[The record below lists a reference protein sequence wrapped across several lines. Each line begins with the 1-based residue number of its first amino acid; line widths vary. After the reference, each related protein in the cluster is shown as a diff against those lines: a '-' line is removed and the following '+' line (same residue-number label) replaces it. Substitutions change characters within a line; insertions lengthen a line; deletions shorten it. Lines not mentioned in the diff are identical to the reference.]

1 MESDSILPQLLL
13 QLVLIAVNALF
24 AATEIAVISLN
35 ETKVRRMAEGGD
47 RKAAKM
53 LRMVTE
59 PTGFLSTIQICI
71 TLAGFL
77 GSAFAAD
84 NFSDKLVNWLINDCG
99 VSGVSPSALDTI
111 SVIIIT
117 LVLSYFTLV
126 LGELVP
132 KRIAMKRPEGIARA
146 VSGLM
151 IGMTTV
157 LRPAIWL
164 LTVSTNG
171 VLRLCGIDPKDNA
184 EEVSEEEIIMML
196 DEGEEAGSIESGEKE
211 LIKNVFSLNDTTAED
226 VMVHR
231 SQVAFLKR
239 DDARTTLLNEIA
251 ESGYSRFPVYGENID
266 DIVGILYA
274 KTYLTA
280 QSRGERCEMK
290 DFLMPPRFVHAS
302 THINR
307 ILLDMQ
313 REHAHMAVV
322 VDQYGGTKGIVTL
335 EDIIEELVD
344 DYGGVIGII
353 TLEDI
358 LEELVGEIWDES
370 DEVIE
375 NIRERPDGSYDIN
388 GSTRLSDMCE
398 SVGCSID
405 SNADTV
411 GGWVTETLGG
421 IPASG
426 ESFECSG
433 MLVTVEA
440 TDERRVLEVN
450 VNVSILREDS

>member
-84 NFSDKLVNWLINDCG
+84 NFSDKLVNWLINDCE

-132 KRIAMKRPEGIARA
+132 KRIAMKRSESIART

-151 IGMTTV
+151 IAMTAA
-157 LRPAIWL
+157 LRPIIWL

-171 VLRLCGIDPKDNA
+171 VLRLCGIDPEDNA

-322 VDQYGGTKGIVTL
+322 VD
-335 EDIIEELVD
+335 

-375 NIRERPDGSYDIN
+375 NIRERSDGSYDIN

-398 SVGCSID
+398 SIGCSID
-405 SNADTV
+405 SEADTV
-411 GGWVTETLGG
+411 GGWATEMLGG
-421 IPASG
+421 IPESG
-426 ESFECSG
+426 ESFECGG
-433 MLVTVEA
+433 MHVTVES
-440 TDERRVLEVN
+440 TDKRRVLKVN
-450 VNVSILREDS
+450 VNVNILREDA

>member
-84 NFSDKLVNWLINDCG
+84 NFSDKLVNWLINDCE

-151 IGMTTV
+151 IAMTAA
-157 LRPAIWL
+157 LRPIIWL

-171 VLRLCGIDPKDNA
+171 VLRLCGIDPEDNA

-322 VDQYGGTKGIVTL
+322 VD
-335 EDIIEELVD
+335 

-375 NIRERPDGSYDIN
+375 NIRERSDGSYDIN

-398 SVGCSID
+398 SIGCSID
-405 SNADTV
+405 SEADTV
-411 GGWVTETLGG
+411 GGWVTEMLGG
-421 IPASG
+421 IPESG
-426 ESFECSG
+426 ESFECGG
-433 MLVTVEA
+433 MHVTVES
-440 TDERRVLEVN
+440 TDKRRVLKVN
-450 VNVSILREDS
+450 VNVNILREDA

>member
-84 NFSDKLVNWLINDCG
+84 NFSDKLVNWLINDCE

-132 KRIAMKRPEGIARA
+132 KRIAMKRSESIART

-151 IGMTTV
+151 IAMTAA
-157 LRPAIWL
+157 LRPIIWL

-171 VLRLCGIDPKDNA
+171 VLRLCGIDPEDNA

-322 VDQYGGTKGIVTL
+322 VD
-335 EDIIEELVD
+335 

-358 LEELVGEIWDES
+358 LEELVGEIWDVS

-375 NIRERPDGSYDIN
+375 NIRERSDGSYDIN

-398 SVGCSID
+398 SIGCRID
-405 SNADTV
+405 SEADTV
-411 GGWVTETLGG
+411 GGWVTEMLGG
-421 IPASG
+421 IPESG
-426 ESFECSG
+426 ESFECGG
-433 MLVTVEA
+433 MHVTVES
-440 TDERRVLEVN
+440 TDERRVLKVN
-450 VNVSILREDS
+450 VNVNILREDA

>member
-84 NFSDKLVNWLINDCG
+84 NFSDKLVNWLINDCE

-132 KRIAMKRPEGIARA
+132 KRIAMKRSESIARA

-151 IGMTTV
+151 IAMTAA
-157 LRPAIWL
+157 LRPVIWL

-171 VLRLCGIDPKDNA
+171 VLRLCGIDPEDNA

-322 VDQYGGTKGIVTL
+322 VD
-335 EDIIEELVD
+335 

-375 NIRERPDGSYDIN
+375 NIRERSDGSYDIN

-398 SVGCSID
+398 SIGCSID
-405 SNADTV
+405 SEADTV
-411 GGWVTETLGG
+411 GGWVTEMLGG
-421 IPASG
+421 IPESG
-426 ESFECSG
+426 ESFECGG
-433 MLVTVEA
+433 MHVTVES
-440 TDERRVLEVN
+440 TDERRVLKVN
-450 VNVSILREDS
+450 VNVNILREDS

>member
-84 NFSDKLVNWLINDCG
+84 NFSDKLVNWLINDCE

-151 IGMTTV
+151 IAMTAA
-157 LRPAIWL
+157 LRPIIWL

-171 VLRLCGIDPKDNA
+171 VLRLCGIDPEDNA

-231 SQVAFLKR
+231 SQVTFLRR
-239 DDARTTLLNEIA
+239 DDTRDALLNKIA

-322 VDQYGGTKGIVTL
+322 VD
-335 EDIIEELVD
+335 

-375 NIRERPDGSYDIN
+375 NIRERSDGSYDIN

-398 SVGCSID
+398 SIGCSID
-405 SNADTV
+405 SEADTV
-411 GGWVTETLGG
+411 GGWVTEMLGG
-421 IPASG
+421 IPESG
-426 ESFECSG
+426 ESFECGG
-433 MLVTVEA
+433 MHVTVES
-440 TDERRVLEVN
+440 TDKRRVLKVN
-450 VNVSILREDS
+450 VNVNILREDA

>member
-132 KRIAMKRPEGIARA
+132 KRIAMKRSESIARA

-151 IGMTTV
+151 IGMTAA
-157 LRPAIWL
+157 LRPIIWL

-171 VLRLCGIDPKDNA
+171 VLRLCGIDPEDNA
-184 EEVSEEEIIMML
+184 GEVSEEEIIMML

-322 VDQYGGTKGIVTL
+322 VD
-335 EDIIEELVD
+335 

-398 SVGCSID
+398 SIGCSID
-405 SNADTV
+405 SEADTV
-411 GGWVTETLGG
+411 GGWVTEMLGG
-421 IPASG
+421 IPESG
-426 ESFECSG
+426 ESFECGG
-433 MLVTVEA
+433 MHVTVES
-440 TDERRVLEVN
+440 TDERRVLKVN
-450 VNVSILREDS
+450 VNVNILREDA

>member
-84 NFSDKLVNWLINDCG
+84 NFSDKLVNWLINDCE

-132 KRIAMKRPEGIARA
+132 KRIAMKRSESIART

-151 IGMTTV
+151 IAMTAA
-157 LRPAIWL
+157 LRPIIWL

-171 VLRLCGIDPKDNA
+171 VLRLCGIDPEDNA

-322 VDQYGGTKGIVTL
+322 VD
-335 EDIIEELVD
+335 

-375 NIRERPDGSYDIN
+375 NIRERSDGSYDIN

-398 SVGCSID
+398 SIGCSID
-405 SNADTV
+405 SEADTV
-411 GGWVTETLGG
+411 GGWVTEMLGG
-421 IPASG
+421 IPESG
-426 ESFECSG
+426 ESFECGG
-433 MLVTVEA
+433 MHVTVES
-440 TDERRVLEVN
+440 TDERRVLKVN
-450 VNVSILREDS
+450 VNVNILREDS

>member
-1 MESDSILPQLLL
+1 MPQLLL

-84 NFSDKLVNWLINDCG
+84 NFSDKLVNWLINDCE

-157 LRPAIWL
+157 LRPVIWL

-322 VDQYGGTKGIVTL
+322 VD
-335 EDIIEELVD
+335 

-426 ESFECSG
+426 ESFECGG

>member
-35 ETKVRRMAEGGD
+35 ETKVRRMADGGD

-84 NFSDKLVNWLINDCG
+84 NFSDKLVNWLINDCE

-132 KRIAMKRPEGIARA
+132 KRIAMKRSESIARA

-151 IGMTTV
+151 IAMTAA
-157 LRPAIWL
+157 LRPIIWL

-171 VLRLCGIDPKDNA
+171 VLRLCGIDPEDNA

-322 VDQYGGTKGIVTL
+322 VD
-335 EDIIEELVD
+335 

-375 NIRERPDGSYDIN
+375 NIRERSDGSYDIN

-398 SVGCSID
+398 SIGCSID
-405 SNADTV
+405 SEADTV
-411 GGWVTETLGG
+411 GG
-421 IPASG
+421 IPESG
-426 ESFECSG
+426 ESFECGG
-433 MLVTVEA
+433 MHVTVES
-440 TDERRVLEVN
+440 TDKRRVLKVN
-450 VNVSILREDS
+450 VNVNILREDA

>member
-84 NFSDKLVNWLINDCG
+84 NFSDKLVNWLINDCE

-157 LRPAIWL
+157 LRPVIWL

-322 VDQYGGTKGIVTL
+322 VD
-335 EDIIEELVD
+335 

-398 SVGCSID
+398 SIGCSID
-405 SNADTV
+405 SEADTV
-411 GGWVTETLGG
+411 GGWVTEMLGG
-421 IPASG
+421 IPESG
-426 ESFECSG
+426 ESFECGG
-433 MLVTVEA
+433 MHVTVES
-440 TDERRVLEVN
+440 TDERRVLKVN
-450 VNVSILREDS
+450 VNVNILREDA

>member
-84 NFSDKLVNWLINDCG
+84 NFSDKLVNWLINDCE

-157 LRPAIWL
+157 LRPVIWL

-171 VLRLCGIDPKDNA
+171 VLRLCGIDPEDNA

-231 SQVAFLKR
+231 SQVTFLRR
-239 DDARTTLLNEIA
+239 DDTRDALLNKIA

-322 VDQYGGTKGIVTL
+322 VD
-335 EDIIEELVD
+335 
-344 DYGGVIGII
+344 DYGGAIGII

-375 NIRERPDGSYDIN
+375 NIRERSDGSYDIN

-411 GGWVTETLGG
+411 GGWVTEMLGG
-421 IPASG
+421 IPESG
-426 ESFECSG
+426 ESFECGG
-433 MLVTVEA
+433 MHVTVES
-440 TDERRVLEVN
+440 TDKRRVLKVN
-450 VNVSILREDS
+450 VNVNILREDA

>member
-84 NFSDKLVNWLINDCG
+84 NFSDKLVNWLINDCE

-132 KRIAMKRPEGIARA
+132 KRIAMKRSESIARA

-151 IGMTTV
+151 IAMTAA
-157 LRPAIWL
+157 LRPIIWL

-171 VLRLCGIDPKDNA
+171 VLRLCGIDPEDNA

-313 REHAHMAVV
+313 REHSHMAVV
-322 VDQYGGTKGIVTL
+322 
-335 EDIIEELVD
+335 VD

-375 NIRERPDGSYDIN
+375 NIRERSDGSYDIN

-411 GGWVTETLGG
+411 GGWVTEMLGG
-421 IPASG
+421 IPESG
-426 ESFECSG
+426 ESFECGG
-433 MLVTVEA
+433 MHVTVES
-440 TDERRVLEVN
+440 TDKRRVLKVN
-450 VNVSILREDS
+450 VNVNILREDA

>member
-132 KRIAMKRPEGIARA
+132 KRIAMKRSESIART

-151 IGMTTV
+151 IAMTAA
-157 LRPAIWL
+157 LRPIIWL

-171 VLRLCGIDPKDNA
+171 VLRLCGIDPEDNA

-322 VDQYGGTKGIVTL
+322 VD
-335 EDIIEELVD
+335 

-375 NIRERPDGSYDIN
+375 NIRERSDGSYDIN

-398 SVGCSID
+398 SIGCSID
-405 SNADTV
+405 SEADTV
-411 GGWVTETLGG
+411 GGWVTEMLGG
-421 IPASG
+421 IPESG
-426 ESFECSG
+426 ESFECGG
-433 MLVTVEA
+433 MHVTVES
-440 TDERRVLEVN
+440 TDKRRVLKVN
-450 VNVSILREDS
+450 VNVNILREDA

>member
-24 AATEIAVISLN
+24 AATEIAFISLN

-47 RKAAKM
+47 RKSAKM

-84 NFSDKLVNWLINDCG
+84 NFSDKLVNWLINDCE

-132 KRIAMKRPEGIARA
+132 KRIAMKRSESIARA

-151 IGMTTV
+151 IAMTAA
-157 LRPAIWL
+157 LRPIIWL

-171 VLRLCGIDPKDNA
+171 VLRLCGIDPEDNA

-322 VDQYGGTKGIVTL
+322 VD
-335 EDIIEELVD
+335 

-375 NIRERPDGSYDIN
+375 NIRERSDGSYDIN

-398 SVGCSID
+398 SIGCSID
-405 SNADTV
+405 SEADTV
-411 GGWVTETLGG
+411 GGWVTEMLGG
-421 IPASG
+421 IPESG
-426 ESFECSG
+426 ESFECGG
-433 MLVTVEA
+433 MHVTVES
-440 TDERRVLEVN
+440 TDERRVLKVN
-450 VNVSILREDS
+450 VNVNILREDA

>member
-132 KRIAMKRPEGIARA
+132 KRIAMKRSESIARA

-151 IGMTTV
+151 IAMTAA
-157 LRPAIWL
+157 LRPIIWL

-171 VLRLCGIDPKDNA
+171 VLRLCGIDPEDNA

-231 SQVAFLKR
+231 SQVTFLRR
-239 DDARTTLLNEIA
+239 DDTRDALLNKIA

-322 VDQYGGTKGIVTL
+322 VD
-335 EDIIEELVD
+335 

-375 NIRERPDGSYDIN
+375 NIKERSDGSYDIN

-398 SVGCSID
+398 SIGCSID
-405 SNADTV
+405 SEADTV
-411 GGWVTETLGG
+411 GGWVTEMLGG
-421 IPASG
+421 IPESG

-433 MLVTVEA
+433 MHVTVES
-440 TDERRVLEVN
+440 TDKRRVLEVN
-450 VNVSILREDS
+450 VNVNILREDA

>member
-84 NFSDKLVNWLINDCG
+84 NFSDKLVNWLINDCE

-157 LRPAIWL
+157 LRPVIWL

-231 SQVAFLKR
+231 SQVTFLRR
-239 DDARTTLLNEIA
+239 DDTRDALLNKIA

-322 VDQYGGTKGIVTL
+322 VD
-335 EDIIEELVD
+335 

-375 NIRERPDGSYDIN
+375 NIRERSDGSYDIN

-398 SVGCSID
+398 SIGCSID
-405 SNADTV
+405 SEADTV
-411 GGWVTETLGG
+411 GGWVTEMLGG
-421 IPASG
+421 IPESG
-426 ESFECSG
+426 ESFECGG
-433 MLVTVEA
+433 MHVTVES
-440 TDERRVLEVN
+440 TDKRRVLKVN
-450 VNVSILREDS
+450 VNVNILREDA

>member
-132 KRIAMKRPEGIARA
+132 KRIAMKRSESIARA

-151 IGMTTV
+151 IGMTAA
-157 LRPAIWL
+157 LRPIIWL

-171 VLRLCGIDPKDNA
+171 VLRLCGIDPEDNA

-322 VDQYGGTKGIVTL
+322 VD
-335 EDIIEELVD
+335 

-375 NIRERPDGSYDIN
+375 NIRERSDGSYDIN

-398 SVGCSID
+398 SIGCSID
-405 SNADTV
+405 SEADTV
-411 GGWVTETLGG
+411 GGWVTEMLGG
-421 IPASG
+421 IPESG
-426 ESFECSG
+426 ESFECGG

-440 TDERRVLEVN
+440 TDERRVLKVN
-450 VNVSILREDS
+450 VNVNILREDA

>member
-84 NFSDKLVNWLINDCG
+84 NFSDKLVNWLINDCE

-157 LRPAIWL
+157 LRPVIWL

-251 ESGYSRFPVYGENID
+251 ESGCSRFPVYGENID

-322 VDQYGGTKGIVTL
+322 
-335 EDIIEELVD
+335 VD

>member
-84 NFSDKLVNWLINDCG
+84 NFSDKLVNWLINDCE

-157 LRPAIWL
+157 LRPVIWL

-239 DDARTTLLNEIA
+239 DDAQTTLLNEIA

-322 VDQYGGTKGIVTL
+322 VD
-335 EDIIEELVD
+335 

-421 IPASG
+421 IPVSG

>member
-84 NFSDKLVNWLINDCG
+84 NFSDKLVNWLINDCE

-132 KRIAMKRPEGIARA
+132 KRIAMKRSESIARA

-151 IGMTTV
+151 IAMTAA
-157 LRPAIWL
+157 LRPIIWL

-171 VLRLCGIDPKDNA
+171 VLRLCGIDPEDNA

-322 VDQYGGTKGIVTL
+322 VD
-335 EDIIEELVD
+335 

-375 NIRERPDGSYDIN
+375 NIRERSDGSYDIN

-405 SNADTV
+405 SEADTV
-411 GGWVTETLGG
+411 GGWVTEMLGG
-421 IPASG
+421 IPESG
-426 ESFECSG
+426 ESFECGG
-433 MLVTVEA
+433 MHVTVES
-440 TDERRVLEVN
+440 TDKRRVLKVN
-450 VNVSILREDS
+450 VNVNILREDA

>member
-84 NFSDKLVNWLINDCG
+84 NFSDKLVNCLINDCG

-132 KRIAMKRPEGIARA
+132 KRIAMKRSESIARA

-151 IGMTTV
+151 IGMTAA
-157 LRPAIWL
+157 LRPIIWL

-171 VLRLCGIDPKDNA
+171 VLRLCGIDPEDNA

-322 VDQYGGTKGIVTL
+322 VD
-335 EDIIEELVD
+335 

-375 NIRERPDGSYDIN
+375 NIRERSDGNYDIN

-398 SVGCSID
+398 SIGCSID

-411 GGWVTETLGG
+411 GGWVTEMLGG
-421 IPASG
+421 IPESG
-426 ESFECSG
+426 ESFECGG
-433 MLVTVEA
+433 MHVTVES
-440 TDERRVLEVN
+440 TDKRRVLKVN
-450 VNVSILREDS
+450 VNVNILREDA

>member
-84 NFSDKLVNWLINDCG
+84 NFSDKLVNWLINDCE

-157 LRPAIWL
+157 LRPVIWL

-322 VDQYGGTKGIVTL
+322 VD
-335 EDIIEELVD
+335 

-426 ESFECSG
+426 ESFECGG

-450 VNVSILREDS
+450 VNVSILREDA

>member
-84 NFSDKLVNWLINDCG
+84 NFSDKLVNWLINDCE

-132 KRIAMKRPEGIARA
+132 KRIAMKRSESIARA

-151 IGMTTV
+151 IAMTAA
-157 LRPAIWL
+157 LRPIIWL

-171 VLRLCGIDPKDNA
+171 VLRLCGIDPEDNA

-322 VDQYGGTKGIVTL
+322 VD
-335 EDIIEELVD
+335 

-375 NIRERPDGSYDIN
+375 NIRERSDGSYDIN

-398 SVGCSID
+398 SIGCSID
-405 SNADTV
+405 SEADTV
-411 GGWVTETLGG
+411 GGWVTEMLGG
-421 IPASG
+421 IPESG
-426 ESFECSG
+426 ESFECGG
-433 MLVTVEA
+433 MHVTVES

>member
-132 KRIAMKRPEGIARA
+132 KRIAMKRSESIARA

-151 IGMTTV
+151 IAMTAA
-157 LRPAIWL
+157 LRPIIWL

-171 VLRLCGIDPKDNA
+171 VLRLCGIDPEDNA

-290 DFLMPPRFVHAS
+290 DFLMPPHFVHAS

-322 VDQYGGTKGIVTL
+322 
-335 EDIIEELVD
+335 VD

-375 NIRERPDGSYDIN
+375 NIRERSDGSYDIN

-398 SVGCSID
+398 SIGCSID
-405 SNADTV
+405 SEADTV
-411 GGWVTETLGG
+411 GGWVTEMLGG
-421 IPASG
+421 IPESG
-426 ESFECSG
+426 ESFECGG
-433 MLVTVEA
+433 MHVTVES
-440 TDERRVLEVN
+440 TDKRRVLKVN
-450 VNVSILREDS
+450 VNVNILREDA

>member
-84 NFSDKLVNWLINDCG
+84 NFSDKLVNWLINDCE

-132 KRIAMKRPEGIARA
+132 KRIAMKRSESIART

-151 IGMTTV
+151 IAMTAA
-157 LRPAIWL
+157 LRPIIWL

-171 VLRLCGIDPKDNA
+171 VLRLCGIDPEDNA

-322 VDQYGGTKGIVTL
+322 VD
-335 EDIIEELVD
+335 

-375 NIRERPDGSYDIN
+375 NIRERSDGSYDIN

-398 SVGCSID
+398 SIGCSID
-405 SNADTV
+405 SEADTV
-411 GGWVTETLGG
+411 GGWVTEMLGG
-421 IPASG
+421 IPESG
-426 ESFECSG
+426 ESFECGG

>member
-84 NFSDKLVNWLINDCG
+84 NFSDKLVNWLINDCE

-132 KRIAMKRPEGIARA
+132 KRIAMKRSESIALA

-151 IGMTTV
+151 IAMTAA
-157 LRPAIWL
+157 LRPIIWL

-171 VLRLCGIDPKDNA
+171 VLRLCGIDPEDNA

-322 VDQYGGTKGIVTL
+322 VD
-335 EDIIEELVD
+335 

-375 NIRERPDGSYDIN
+375 NIRERSGGSYDIN

-398 SVGCSID
+398 SIGCSID
-405 SNADTV
+405 SEADTV
-411 GGWVTETLGG
+411 GGWVTEMLGG
-421 IPASG
+421 IPESG
-426 ESFECSG
+426 ESFECGG
-433 MLVTVEA
+433 MHVTVES
-440 TDERRVLEVN
+440 TDKRRVLKVN
-450 VNVSILREDS
+450 VNVNILREDA

>member
-13 QLVLIAVNALF
+13 QLLLIAVNALF

-132 KRIAMKRPEGIARA
+132 KRIAMKRSESIARA

-151 IGMTTV
+151 IAMTAA
-157 LRPAIWL
+157 LRPIIWL

-322 VDQYGGTKGIVTL
+322 VD
-335 EDIIEELVD
+335 

-375 NIRERPDGSYDIN
+375 NIRERSDGSYDIN

-398 SVGCSID
+398 SIGCSID
-405 SNADTV
+405 SEADTV
-411 GGWVTETLGG
+411 GGWVTEMLGG
-421 IPASG
+421 IPESG
-426 ESFECSG
+426 ESFECGG
-433 MLVTVEA
+433 MHVTVES
-440 TDERRVLEVN
+440 TDKRRVLKVN
-450 VNVSILREDS
+450 VNVNILREDS

>member
-84 NFSDKLVNWLINDCG
+84 NFSDKLVNWLINDCE

-132 KRIAMKRPEGIARA
+132 KRIAMKRSESIARA

-157 LRPAIWL
+157 LRPIIWL

-171 VLRLCGIDPKDNA
+171 VLRLCGIDPEDNA

-280 QSRGERCEMK
+280 QSKGERCEMK

-322 VDQYGGTKGIVTL
+322 VD
-335 EDIIEELVD
+335 

-375 NIRERPDGSYDIN
+375 NIRERSDGSYDIN

-398 SVGCSID
+398 SIGCSID
-405 SNADTV
+405 SEADTV
-411 GGWVTETLGG
+411 GGWVTEMLGG
-421 IPASG
+421 IPESG
-426 ESFECSG
+426 ESFECGG
-433 MLVTVEA
+433 MHVTVES
-440 TDERRVLEVN
+440 TDKRRVLKVN
-450 VNVSILREDS
+450 VNVNILREDA

>member
-84 NFSDKLVNWLINDCG
+84 NFSDKLVNWLINDCE

-132 KRIAMKRPEGIARA
+132 KRIAMKRSESIARA

-157 LRPAIWL
+157 LRPVIWL

-171 VLRLCGIDPKDNA
+171 VLRLCGIDPEDNA

-322 VDQYGGTKGIVTL
+322 VD
-335 EDIIEELVD
+335 

>member
-24 AATEIAVISLN
+24 AATEIAFISLN

-322 VDQYGGTKGIVTL
+322 VD
-335 EDIIEELVD
+335 

>member
-84 NFSDKLVNWLINDCG
+84 NFSDKLVNWLINDCE

-157 LRPAIWL
+157 LRPVIWL

-274 KTYLTA
+274 KTYLTT

-322 VDQYGGTKGIVTL
+322 
-335 EDIIEELVD
+335 VD

>member
-132 KRIAMKRPEGIARA
+132 KRIAMKRSESIARA

-151 IGMTTV
+151 IAMTAA
-157 LRPAIWL
+157 LRPIIWL

-322 VDQYGGTKGIVTL
+322 VD
-335 EDIIEELVD
+335 

-375 NIRERPDGSYDIN
+375 NIRERSDGSYDIN

-398 SVGCSID
+398 SIGCSID
-405 SNADTV
+405 SEADTV
-411 GGWVTETLGG
+411 GGWVTEMLGG
-421 IPASG
+421 IPESG
-426 ESFECSG
+426 ESFECGG

>member
-84 NFSDKLVNWLINDCG
+84 NFSDKLVNWLINDCE

-157 LRPAIWL
+157 LRPVIWL

-211 LIKNVFSLNDTTAED
+211 LIKNVFSLNYNTAED

-322 VDQYGGTKGIVTL
+322 VD
-335 EDIIEELVD
+335 

-421 IPASG
+421 IPVSG

>member
-132 KRIAMKRPEGIARA
+132 KRIAMKRSESIART

-157 LRPAIWL
+157 LRPIIWL

-171 VLRLCGIDPKDNA
+171 VLRLCGIDPEDNA

-322 VDQYGGTKGIVTL
+322 VD
-335 EDIIEELVD
+335 

>member
-84 NFSDKLVNWLINDCG
+84 NFSDKLVNWLINDCE

-157 LRPAIWL
+157 LRPIIWL

-322 VDQYGGTKGIVTL
+322 VD
-335 EDIIEELVD
+335 

-398 SVGCSID
+398 SIGCSID
-405 SNADTV
+405 SEADTV
-411 GGWVTETLGG
+411 GGWVTEMLGG
-421 IPASG
+421 IPESG
-426 ESFECSG
+426 ESFECGG
-433 MLVTVEA
+433 MHVTVES
-440 TDERRVLEVN
+440 TDKRRVLKVN
-450 VNVSILREDS
+450 VNVNILREDA

>member
-84 NFSDKLVNWLINDCG
+84 NFSDKLVNWLINDCE

-132 KRIAMKRPEGIARA
+132 KRIAMKRSESIART

-157 LRPAIWL
+157 LRPVIWL

-171 VLRLCGIDPKDNA
+171 VLRLCGIDPEDNA

-322 VDQYGGTKGIVTL
+322 VD
-335 EDIIEELVD
+335 

-375 NIRERPDGSYDIN
+375 NIRERSDGSYDIN

-398 SVGCSID
+398 SIGCSID
-405 SNADTV
+405 SEADTV
-411 GGWVTETLGG
+411 GGWVTEMLGG
-421 IPASG
+421 IPESG
-426 ESFECSG
+426 ESFECGG
-433 MLVTVEA
+433 MHVTVES
-440 TDERRVLEVN
+440 TDERRVLKVN
-450 VNVSILREDS
+450 VNVNILREDA

>member
-1 MESDSILPQLLL
+1 MESDSILPQLSL

-84 NFSDKLVNWLINDCG
+84 NFSDKLVNWLINDCE

-132 KRIAMKRPEGIARA
+132 KRIAMKRSESIARA

-151 IGMTTV
+151 IAMTAA
-157 LRPAIWL
+157 LRPVIWL

-171 VLRLCGIDPKDNA
+171 VLRLCGIDPEDNA

-231 SQVAFLKR
+231 SQVTFLRR

-322 VDQYGGTKGIVTL
+322 VD
-335 EDIIEELVD
+335 

-375 NIRERPDGSYDIN
+375 NIRERSDGSYDIN

-398 SVGCSID
+398 SIGCSID
-405 SNADTV
+405 SEADTV
-411 GGWVTETLGG
+411 GGWVTEMLGG
-421 IPASG
+421 IPESG
-426 ESFECSG
+426 ESFECGG
-433 MLVTVEA
+433 MHVTVES
-440 TDERRVLEVN
+440 TDKRRVLKVN
-450 VNVSILREDS
+450 VNVNILREDA

>member
-59 PTGFLSTIQICI
+59 PMGFLSTIQICI

-132 KRIAMKRPEGIARA
+132 KRIAMKRSESIART

-157 LRPAIWL
+157 LRPIIWL

-171 VLRLCGIDPKDNA
+171 VLRLCGIDPEDNA

-322 VDQYGGTKGIVTL
+322 VD
-335 EDIIEELVD
+335 

-375 NIRERPDGSYDIN
+375 NIREHSDGSYDIN

-398 SVGCSID
+398 SIGCSID
-405 SNADTV
+405 SEADTV
-411 GGWVTETLGG
+411 GGWVTEMLGG
-421 IPASG
+421 IPESG
-426 ESFECSG
+426 ESFECGG
-433 MLVTVEA
+433 MHVTVES
-440 TDERRVLEVN
+440 TDKRRVLKVN
-450 VNVSILREDS
+450 VNVNILREDA